1 LKTMSDIE
9 HIIET
14 ALGHQRAGRLDE
26 AADIY
31 QKVLEIDPSY
41 ADAIHL
47 LGMVFFAKQD
57 YRQSI
62 DLIGRAILLN
72 ANVADYHI
80 NIASA
85 YLAIAEAGHAK
96 FHAELAINLSPSSA
110 EAHYNLGNAL
120 FAEGAAVQ
128 ASIAFKQAL
137 DLNPRSQTI
146 WANYLFAL
154 NFSSEA
160 SPRDIFDANRKWGS
174 LLEDGLPKPPS
185 FSTDAVSER
194 RLKLGYFLP
203 ELDLH
208 VTTRFLGPVLEAHD
222 KVKFEIIGY
231 GYRTDGGPP
240 PNQIKEAIDLW
251 VDVSSKTPAEIAETM
266 RGDAI
271 DILVHPCTFKSRYRE
286 VLAHRAAPIQIACTN
301 LVSTTGLKAVDYL
314 ITDKFISPPNSDEG
328 IYTEKLV
335 RLSGFNT
342 YQQIEAAGEVVPLP
356 ALANNFITFGS
367 CNNIAKLGSEVI
379 QVWSEILAKVENSKL
394 LLKHRAFDNADR
406 RALITEAFYAA
417 DISDDRLILRGF
429 TPDPADYLTV
439 YNEID
444 IALDPFPF
452 GGGTVSYEALW
463 MGVPVLTLAG
473 DVLMG
478 RLTGSL
484 MHRLGLP
491 EWVTHSSAD
500 YIVTAERLAAD
511 TAALAAL
518 RRCLRAKAQD
528 TIFDAKAHV
537 LELEM
542 VFENAWRD
550 HVV

>member
-1 LKTMSDIE
+1 MSDIE
-9 HIIET
+9 HIIEA

-31 QKVLEIDPSY
+31 QKVLDIDPTY

-47 LGMVFFAKQD
+47 LGMIFFAKQD
-57 YRQSI
+57 YQQSI
-62 DLIGRAILLN
+62 EFIGKAILLN

-85 YLAIAEAGHAK
+85 YLAIAEAGQAK
-96 FHAELAINLSPSSA
+96 SHAELAINLNPSSA

-128 ASIAFKQAL
+128 ASSAFKQAL
-137 DLNPRSQTI
+137 DLNPRSQII

-154 NFSSEA
+154 NFSSGA
-160 SPRDIFDANRKWGS
+160 SPRDIFDANRKWGL
-174 LLEDGLPKPPS
+174 LLEGGLSERPA
-185 FSTDAVSER
+185 FSTDTTRGR

-208 VTTRFLGPVLEAHD
+208 VTTRFLGPILAAHD
-222 KVKFEIIGY
+222 KTKFEVIGY
-231 GYRTDGGPP
+231 GYRTDGGSP
-240 PNQIKEAIDLW
+240 PNLVNEAIDLW
-251 VDVSSKTPAEIAETM
+251 VDVSSKTPAEIAGTM
-266 RGDAI
+266 RDGEI

-314 ITDKFISPPNSDEG
+314 ITDNFISPPNSDEG

-342 YQQIEAAGEVVPLP
+342 YQQIESAGQVVPLP
-356 ALANNFITFGS
+356 ALANNFVTFGS
-367 CNNIAKLGSEVI
+367 CNNIAKLSSEVI
-379 QVWSEILAKVENSKL
+379 QAWSEILAKVENSRL

-406 RALITEAFYAA
+406 RALITESFSAA
-417 DISDDRLILRGF
+417 GISEDRLILRGF
-429 TPDPADYLTV
+429 TPDPADYLSV

-484 MHRLGLP
+484 MQRLGLP
-491 EWVTHSSAD
+491 DWVTHSSAD
-500 YIVTAERLAAD
+500 YITTAERLAAD

-518 RRCLRAKAQD
+518 RKGLRAKARD

-537 LELEM
+537 LELEA

-550 HVV
+550 QAD